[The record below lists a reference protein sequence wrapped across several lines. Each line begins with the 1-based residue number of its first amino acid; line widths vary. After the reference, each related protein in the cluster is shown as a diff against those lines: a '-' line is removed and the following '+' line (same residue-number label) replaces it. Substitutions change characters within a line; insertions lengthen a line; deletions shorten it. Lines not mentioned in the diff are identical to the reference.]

1 MASQIA
7 HIVYAKKYLESLELA
22 KMKGKLKVETFLA
35 VENKL
40 NKDEFIL
47 GAVFPDIRR
56 IDQKI
61 TRQDTHLQFTPLNL
75 DFSGLTSFQAGW
87 KFHLYCDMRRE
98 AILNKEQFYSL
109 KNTDKFYGAP
119 AKLLE
124 DEIIYEEYN
133 NWEKIVNYFRNPPY
147 IKTNIA
153 ITKETFYLWYAIL
166 AKYMEKK
173 PTLKTLSI
181 FLSKMEGFSE
191 NLDAIESLIAKMRTD
206 KKILSYLQKIQ
217 EKIL

>member
-22 KMKGKLKVETFLA
+22 KMKGTLRVEKFLTL
-35 VENKL
+35 ENKL

-47 GAVFPDIRR
+47 GTVFPDIRR
-56 IDQKI
+56 IDPQV
-61 TRQDTHLQFTPLNL
+61 TRQNTHLQFYPLNL

-98 AILNKEQFYSL
+98 AILNQKQFY
-109 KNTDKFYGAP
+109 NFEDTDKFYGSP

-124 DEIIYEEYN
+124 DELVYAEYN
-133 NWEKIVNYFRNPPY
+133 NWEKIVNYFKNPPY
-147 IKTNIA
+147 IKTKIK
-153 ITKETFYLWYAIL
+153 IKRETFYLWYAIL

-173 PTLKTLSI
+173 PNSRTVRI
-181 FLSKMEGFSE
+181 FLSKMEGFD
-191 NLDAIESLIAKMRTD
+191 NKLKIIEGLMDKMR
-206 KKILSYLQKIQ
+206 KN
-217 EKIL
+217 EKIVTALKEVPAKII